1 MCHHRASFMFTKVI
15 TNLTIYIVCSWWT
28 SSEIRGK
35 GGGVYCLVWGMD
47 GAVRLLLTGLSDESD
62 DWWVWSMTD
71 ESDHY
76 DTKAR
81 WHASGTATH
90 RAGAVPV
97 YEQQQAF

>member
-1 MCHHRASFMFTKVI
+1 MFTKVI

-47 GAVRLLLTGLSDESD
+47 GAVRLLLTGLSDVC
-62 DWWVWSMTD
+62 WVWCLMSLMTD
-71 ESDHY
+71 ESDRWLMNQT
-76 DTKAR
+76 TKAR
-81 WHASGTATH
+81 WHASGTVTH